1 MLRITGEEYERWR
14 RTLSEFP
21 RSLTLPL
28 KKNVLVE
35 ASAWKPSNT
44 LHADESNCNE
54 LSCENNRL
62 RHANVAFDRYFTG
75 QMPNI
80 AECSLKSRPCLSQLN
95 IFWYS
100 VSTTAF
106 SPISLFFPVFRHNGR
121 ARFVNRMCVSQIEK
135 LLSRKLRLRVP
146 SLFNCDSQRFVVQSI
161 LLLVCG
167 HAMGNPN
174 RMLR

>member
-1 MLRITGEEYERWR
+1 MLRITDEEYERWR
-14 RTLSEFP
+14 RTLSEFS

-44 LHADESNCNE
+44 LHADESNCNK

-80 AECSLKSRPCLSQLN
+80 AECSLQSRPCLSQLN
-95 IFWYS
+95 ILWYS

-106 SPISLFFPVFRHNGR
+106 SLISLFFSCLDTTAERDSLIECVFP
-121 ARFVNRMCVSQIEK
+121 K
-135 LLSRKLRLRVP
+135 LKNYCRENYGFEFQVCSTVTLSV
-146 SLFNCDSQRFVVQSI
+146 SLFNPSFS
-161 LLLVCG
+161 
-167 HAMGNPN
+167 
-174 RMLR
+174 